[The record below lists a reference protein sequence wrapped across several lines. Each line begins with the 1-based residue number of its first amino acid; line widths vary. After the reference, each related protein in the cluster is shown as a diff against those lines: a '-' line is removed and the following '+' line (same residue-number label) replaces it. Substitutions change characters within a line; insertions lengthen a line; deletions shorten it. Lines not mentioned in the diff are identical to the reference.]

1 MENELTTTIYFIIS
15 CQADI
20 DLYEDDIEIFQETV
34 EILEKEILRIKEMN
48 MKYSEVEELNDSF
61 RGKNIYLCKLKL
73 RIAYY
78 KQDISIK
85 LNMLESD

>member
-48 MKYSEVEELNDSF
+48 MKYSEVEE
-61 RGKNIYLCKLKL
+61 
-73 RIAYY
+73 
-78 KQDISIK
+78 
-85 LNMLESD
+85 